1 MNILGNL
8 NIGKRLT
15 LGFAVILAFSAV
27 VAAISLWR
35 LEQVSVAT
43 REMMNDPLKT
53 ERLVGDWYTNI
64 TAGIRR
70 TLAIAKSS
78 DTSLST
84 FFAEDTAASTKSSSQ
99 YQKQVEALMVTPE
112 EKALFQKI
120 GEQRKTYLSSRDE
133 IIKLKAAGNTDEAM
147 RILDKVFIPTAA
159 TYQQLMR
166 QLVEVQ
172 RKDIDDTT
180 KEIDE
185 IAAQSRMLILVL
197 EGLILLLG
205 IVLARALTLGI
216 TKPLQ
221 NAVVVSRKVAA
232 GDLSVSV
239 QVHSQDETGQLL
251 QSLKDMNDSLR
262 GIVSNVR
269 SGTDTISTASSE
281 IAAGNLDL
289 SSRTE
294 EQAGSLAETASAM
307 EQLISTVRQN
317 ADNARQASQLAQ
329 SASSVAEQG
338 GGVVSRVV
346 DTMGAINASSRK
358 IVDIIGVIDGIA
370 FQTNILALNAA
381 VEAARA
387 GEQGRGF
394 AVVASDVRSLA
405 QRSASAAKEIKEL
418 IHDSVAKVGD
428 GSRLVEQ
435 AGSTMQEVVSSV
447 RHVTDIVAEIS
458 AASAEQTNGIEQI
471 NLAITQMDQVTQ
483 QNAALVE
490 QAAAAAASMQD
501 QAGRLA
507 QMVSIFR
514 LHEGEALAQREIDV
528 TPVMPGIAH

>member
-269 SGTDTISTASSE
+269 SGTDTISTASS
-281 IAAGNLDL
+281 
-289 SSRTE
+289 
-294 EQAGSLAETASAM
+294 
-307 EQLISTVRQN
+307 
-317 ADNARQASQLAQ
+317 
-329 SASSVAEQG
+329 
-338 GGVVSRVV
+338 
-346 DTMGAINASSRK
+346 
-358 IVDIIGVIDGIA
+358 
-370 FQTNILALNAA
+370 
-381 VEAARA
+381 
-387 GEQGRGF
+387 
-394 AVVASDVRSLA
+394 
-405 QRSASAAKEIKEL
+405 
-418 IHDSVAKVGD
+418 
-428 GSRLVEQ
+428 
-435 AGSTMQEVVSSV
+435 
-447 RHVTDIVAEIS
+447 
-458 AASAEQTNGIEQI
+458 
-471 NLAITQMDQVTQ
+471 
-483 QNAALVE
+483 
-490 QAAAAAASMQD
+490 
-501 QAGRLA
+501 
-507 QMVSIFR
+507 
-514 LHEGEALAQREIDV
+514 
-528 TPVMPGIAH
+528 